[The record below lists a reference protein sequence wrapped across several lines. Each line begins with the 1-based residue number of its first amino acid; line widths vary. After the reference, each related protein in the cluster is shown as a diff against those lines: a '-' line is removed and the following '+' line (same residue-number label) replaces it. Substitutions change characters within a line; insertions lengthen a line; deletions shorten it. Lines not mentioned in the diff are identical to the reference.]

1 MRYLELIFEGKTY
14 SSESKIDTILEQN
27 NLDWLIDAEIEKAS
41 LEIKKN
47 TLIWKEGTF
56 FSGDWHYG
64 IFKNGK
70 FYGNWKNGIFENGEF
85 LGKWNSGINHNQ

>member
-1 MRYLELIFEGKTY
+1 LELIFEGKTY

-27 NLDWLIDAEIEKAS
+27 NLDWLIDAEIENAS

-47 TLIWKEGTF
+47 TLIWNEGTF
-56 FSGDWHYG
+56 YSGDWHYG

>member
-27 NLDWLIDAEIEKAS
+27 NLDWLIDAEIENAI

-47 TLIWKEGTF
+47 TLIWNGGTF
-56 FSGDWHYG
+56 YSGDWHYG

>member
-1 MRYLELIFEGKTY
+1 MRYLGLIFEGKNY

-27 NLDWLIDAEIEKAS
+27 NLDWLIDAEIENAN

-47 TLIWKEGTF
+47 TLIWHSGTF
-56 FSGDWHYG
+56 YSGHWHYG